1 MQKHTSVALLLL
13 CATIA
18 GHATADTYLTVG
30 GYYSKVDKPVDRS
43 GSGGQ
48 IGFGYKLTEQWS
60 LEVGYDQ
67 LINQGPQ
74 WPDFANINN
83 PDNAGGIVFKSGH
96 KSAGLS
102 LSILGKTAL
111 DNNSTL
117 FYRVGALNNKSETW
131 VFQHGNAG
139 CTSQTQDTYMYEFTA
154 NNVRIGTVRACGYS
168 STNTAL
174 LYGLGIDHQFNQQ
187 WFSRVEVVG
196 LSDPDTESL
205 YALKLA
211 IGYRF

>member
-1 MQKHTSVALLLL
+1 MRRHTSAALLLL
-13 CATIA
+13 CA
-18 GHATADTYLTVG
+18 ATTGNAMADMYLTVG
-30 GYYSKVDKPVDRS
+30 GYYSKVEKPVDRS

-48 IGFGYKLTEQWS
+48 FGFGYTLTEQWS

-67 LINQGPQ
+67 LIDQEPQ
-74 WPDFANINN
+74 WPGFANINN
-83 PDNAGGIVFKSGH
+83 PNNGGGIVFKSGH

-102 LSILGKTAL
+102 VTVLGKTAL
-111 DNNSTL
+111 DDASTL
-117 FYRVGALNNKSETW
+117 FYRVGAINNKSESW
-131 VFQHGNAG
+131 VFQHGSAACKN
-139 CTSQTQDTYMYEFTA
+139 QTADTFTYDFKS
-154 NNVRIGTVRACGYS
+154 NNVPVGTVRACGYS

-211 IGYRF
+211 VGYRF

>member
-18 GHATADTYLTVG
+18 GNATADTYLTVG

-48 IGFGYKLTEQWS
+48 IGFGYKLTDQWS

-74 WPDFANINN
+74 WPNFANINN

-102 LSILGKTAL
+102 LSILGKTASQSPISKP
-111 DNNSTL
+111 STGGSARSTINPKL
-117 FYRVGALNNKSETW
+117 GCFSMATLVAPARLKIPICMNLLLTTSGSGQCGLVVIRVPILRCCMA
-131 VFQHGNAG
+131 
-139 CTSQTQDTYMYEFTA
+139 
-154 NNVRIGTVRACGYS
+154 
-168 STNTAL
+168 
-174 LYGLGIDHQFNQQ
+174 
-187 WFSRVEVVG
+187 
-196 LSDPDTESL
+196 
-205 YALKLA
+205 
-211 IGYRF
+211 